1 MNRAI
6 EKLVRTLERLHAL
19 YLELLECSQEKSDY
33 LVDCDVESIEAAQN
47 HEEMVV
53 NKIVKLEGLRD
64 ESMVEAAEALA
75 CDMRPITLTA
85 LVLAMGPEEEGREE
99 LTGLRDALVE
109 TSRELSAANRLNEE
123 LCRQS
128 LMHLDVYM
136 GLLTGRVGRQSTY
149 DARGRTTPHSARALV
164 QRDA

>member
-6 EKLVRTLERLHAL
+6 EKLIRTLERLSGL
-19 YLELLECSQEKSDY
+19 YDELLTCSRAKSDH
-33 LVDCDVESIEAAQN
+33 LVECDIESIENAQN

-53 NKIVKLEGLRD
+53 GKLTQMEALRD
-64 ESMVEAAEALA
+64 ESMLEAAEALA
-75 CDMRPITLTA
+75 CDLRPVTLTA
-85 LVLAMGPEEEGREE
+85 LTLAMGPEEEGREQLVE
-99 LTGLRDALVE
+99 LRDGLVE
-109 TSRELSAANRLNEE
+109 TSRELSSINRLNEE